1 METKYNSQVPVVPV
15 RDVVIFPGSTI
26 AIKIKSALSK
36 AAIKTAEK
44 ANHEVLII
52 SQKKDGEKSKTLP
65 NNLFRVG
72 TLSRIRKASDDK
84 NNTMVILVS
93 GISRF
98 EISSFELKE
107 NILLAQG
114 QNLVDTK
121 DLDVDTEKALV
132 AGIKSIAAS
141 ILDLLPIGTKDLSQR
156 LEEKD
161 DLGLLT
167 DLCAMNLNISFRN
180 KQELLEFNSLK
191 RRALRLLEL
200 MQYYKESIKLQN
212 EIGSKLSEKMAKS
225 QREVILREQLKAIQE
240 ELGESGSGNKKDED
254 YRKKIDDVGM
264 PDDVREIALD
274 ELRRLESQ
282 GNSSPESHV
291 IRNYLDL
298 ICAMPWTQ
306 SSKRKIDLNKARKV
320 LESDHYGL
328 NKVKKRIIQHLA
340 VMKLKK
346 EGMGSILLFAGPP
359 GVGKTSLGQSI
370 ARALG
375 RKFIRISLGGVRDD
389 AEIRGHRRTYIGA
402 MPGRIIQGIK
412 RAGTKNPVF
421 MLDEIDKLS
430 FGYHGDPAS
439 ALLEVLDPE
448 QNSTF
453 TDHYLDV
460 PFDLSQVSFIA
471 TANSLESIPAPLRD
485 RLEVIE
491 LSGYTTNE
499 KLHIAKNHLF
509 PKQLALHGIKPGVLS
524 IDDKALLTMI
534 NTYTREA
541 GVRELQR
548 RISAACRASAEKILK
563 LKRGRVAVIQ
573 NEDLEVILG
582 TPQYF
587 HEVAEKESSPGVVTG
602 LAWTPLGGEI
612 LFIEGCLM
620 PGSGNLTLTG
630 QLGDV
635 MQESARIAL
644 SIVRANLSSLASG
657 FRYNDMDIHIHVP
670 AGAIPKDG
678 PSAGVTIITAL
689 ASLVTGIPVSPR
701 LAMTGEITL
710 RGAVTPVGGIKEK
723 LLAAHRA
730 GIEKVLLP
738 EKNRKDLRDVP
749 TDVRAELNIEF
760 VGSADKVLQSALG
773 IKLLPEDISQLN
785 TTFSDLVG
793 VN

>member
-1 METKYNSQVPVVPV
+1 M
-15 RDVVIFPGSTI
+15 FPGSTVTL
-26 AIKIKSALSK
+26 KIESNPGK
-36 AAIKTAEK
+36 AAIEIAEQ
-44 ANHEVLII
+44 ANQEILIV
-52 SQKKDGEKSKTLP
+52 SRREDRENGEKFP
-65 NNLFRVG
+65 DNLYRTG
-72 TLSRIRKASDDK
+72 TLSRIVRIRNDGNDSI
-84 NNTMVILVS
+84 VILVT
-93 GISRF
+93 GLSRF
-98 EISSFELKE
+98 EINSFDLNE
-107 NILLAQG
+107 NTLIAHGHDLL
-114 QNLVDTK
+114 NK
-121 DLDVDTEKALV
+121 NDLDAETATALV

-141 ILDLLPIGTKDLSQR
+141 TLDLLPIETKELSHRIEKTDNLSQ
-156 LEEKD
+156 LA
-161 DLGLLT
+161 
-167 DLCAMNLNISFRN
+167 DLCAMNIGFAIDK
-180 KQELLEFNSLK
+180 KQELLETISLK

-200 MQYYKESIKLQN
+200 MQYYRESIKLQN
-212 EIGSKLSEKMAKS
+212 EIGSKLSDKMAKS
-225 QREVILREQLKAIQE
+225 QREIILREQLKAIQD
-240 ELGESGSGNKKDED
+240 ELGGSGSANKKDED
-254 YRKKIDDVGM
+254 YRKKIDNAGM
-264 PDDVREIALD
+264 PDDVKEIALD

-291 IRNYLDL
+291 IKNYLDL
-298 ICAMPWTQ
+298 ICTMPWTK
-306 SSKRKIDLNKARKV
+306 SSKRRIDLDKSGKI
-320 LESDHYGL
+320 LESDHFGL
-328 NKVKKRIIQHLA
+328 DKVKDRIIQHLA

-375 RKFIRISLGGVRDD
+375 RKFIRVSLGGVRDD

-430 FGYHGDPAS
+430 HGYHGDPAS

-460 PFDLSQVSFIA
+460 PFDLSRVLFIA
-471 TANSLESIPAPLRD
+471 TANSMEYIPGPLRD

-499 KLHIAKNHLF
+499 KLHIAKNHLL
-509 PKQLALHGIKPGVLS
+509 PKQLSLHGIKAGVLT
-524 IDDKALLTMI
+524 INDTALLTII

-548 RISAACRASAEKILK
+548 RISAACRASAEKILR
-563 LKRGRVAVIQ
+563 LKRGEVAVI
-573 NEDLEVILG
+573 ESADLKDILG
-582 TPQYF
+582 TPKYF
-587 HEVAEKESSPGVVTG
+587 HEIADKESFPGVVTG

-612 LFIEGCLM
+612 LFIEGSLM

-630 QLGDV
+630 QLGDI
-635 MQESARIAL
+635 MKESARIAL
-644 SIVRANLSSLASG
+644 SIVRANLSSLVPG
-657 FRYNDMDIHIHVP
+657 FRYNEVDIHIHVP

-678 PSAGVTIITAL
+678 PSAGITIITAL
-689 ASLVTGIPVSPR
+689 ASLITGIPVSPK

-730 GIEKVLLP
+730 GIERVLLP
-738 EKNRKDLRDVP
+738 EKNRKDMPDIPR
-749 TDVRAELNIEF
+749 DVRASLNIEF
-760 VGSADKVLQSALG
+760 VGSADKALTSVLG
-773 IKLLPEDISQLN
+773 IKMLRDDIGLN
-785 TTFSDLVG
+785 RSFSDLVG